1 MSLKLKSVNY
11 LVPEFGQTFEELQER
26 YKDFLYVNNDKLE
39 SDFYEKNEF
48 KTTVRGVKFR
58 GSYDTL
64 QEAQAKAKKLQKTDK
79 NFNVYV
85 GQGYRYMG
93 S

>member
-1 MSLKLKSVNY
+1 MSLKLKSVNCRK
-11 LVPEFGQTFEELQER
+11 LLKGTFEELQER

-48 KTTVRGVKFR
+48 KTTVRGLKVR

-64 QEAQAKAKKLQKTDK
+64 QEAQDKAKKLQKTDK
-79 NFNVYV
+79 NFNVYA
-85 GQGYRYMG
+85 R
-93 S
+93 